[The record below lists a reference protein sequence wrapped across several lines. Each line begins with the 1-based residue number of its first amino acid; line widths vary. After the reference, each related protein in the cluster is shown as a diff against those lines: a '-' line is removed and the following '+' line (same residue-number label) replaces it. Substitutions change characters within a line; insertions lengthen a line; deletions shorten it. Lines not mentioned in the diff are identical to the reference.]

1 MALMVTLLTLPMDN
15 ALAASHP
22 QKQPSTVLP
31 LNGIWH
37 SYSSYFHYDAGG
49 GGTGGGASL
58 RMSGN
63 HWHYG
68 TSSGSFKVASVTV
81 ADWKH

>member
-1 MALMVTLLTLPMDN
+1 MATLLTLPMDN

-37 SYSSYFHYDAGG
+37 SYSSYFYYDAGG
-49 GGTGGGASL
+49 GGLEALGDSIVWL
-58 RMSGN
+58 N
-63 HWHYG
+63 Q
-68 TSSGSFKVASVTV
+68 
-81 ADWKH
+81 